1 MSGFLEKCNEV
12 GGKFSG
18 LLALL
23 QFLTPAALIAVAF
36 VGNLYLDKRLSNY
49 TTIEETRAIK
59 VQWDNQFT
67 EINHKL
73 NAILGNQSVVN
84 EQMKTVNQILSTQN
98 SQILRL
104 DDRILYIERENRKRY
119 EQ

>member
-1 MSGFLEKCNEV
+1 MSGFLEKCNEM
-12 GGKFSG
+12 GSRYTGLFS
-18 LLALL
+18 LL

-36 VGNLYLDKRLSNY
+36 VGNLYIDKRLSNY
-49 TTIEETRAIK
+49 TTIEETRDIK
-59 VQWDNQFT
+59 VQWDTQFT

-73 NAILGNQSVVN
+73 SAILGNQSVFN

-119 EQ
+119 EN